1 MANIKN
7 SEIEFLKG
15 LRDKLSRYKRF
26 KEDCAELDAL
36 LVRQEEMIVKRN
48 ARTWKHIKEKR
59 ETDPTYGRA
68 KADIKKYNVIREKPI
83 LLSMKC
89 LIHGLGIRSDRYAE
103 T

>member
-7 SEIEFLKG
+7 SEIEFLKE

-36 LVRQEEMIVKRN
+36 LARQEEMIVKRN

-68 KADIKKYNVIREKPI
+68 KADIEKYKCYQRETNTVVNEMFDTWFGDK
-83 LLSMKC
+83 
-89 LIHGLGIRSDRYAE
+89 E
-103 T
+103 